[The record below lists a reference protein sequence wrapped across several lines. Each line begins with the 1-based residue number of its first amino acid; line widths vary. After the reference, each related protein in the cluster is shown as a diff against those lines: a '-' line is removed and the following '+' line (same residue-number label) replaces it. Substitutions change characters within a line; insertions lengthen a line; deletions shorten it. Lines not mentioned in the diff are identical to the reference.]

1 MSTDK
6 KGQLNI
12 MAMISMLQGAWDV
25 TTLFTDEDSG
35 PWQGRDG
42 PKS

>member
-1 MSTDK
+1 MSTDT
-6 KGQLNI
+6 KGQLKV
-12 MAMISMLQGAWDV
+12 MISVLQGAWDV

-35 PWQGRDG
+35 LGQEMDE